1 MEPESSVSQPSERP
15 VQPAAAPVCGSNEQR
30 PEPAQVAEHSESGLS
45 QTNSLYELTAVR
57 RIYLNVFEG
66 NHNRL
71 VPLPGTGELVIG
83 RSEEADVKVSGPAVS
98 RRHAKLMLR
107 EHQAECID
115 LGSHNGTR
123 INGEAIQSSRILVSG
138 DTITVGSVSLIYHCS
153 VPAQQPRTLGTPS
166 QLRARLHEEIERSHL
181 YHHPA
186 SLVCLSFDPA
196 RAIQEEN
203 LTALFAKRL
212 RLIDFAAVGS
222 RPGRLWILI
231 PDLPAKKVEEVIH
244 SLFPLLSLGKV
255 RAAYAVFPSDGAD
268 GDSLVSAARSAA
280 ESVPWGSV
288 VPASSVPTTKT
299 IGGRS
304 VVLVDPA
311 MVRIYEQVQRIARSQ
326 LSVLIH
332 GETGA
337 GKELVARALHEWS
350 DRRQHAL
357 VSLNC
362 AALPDSLLESELFG
376 FERGAFTGANQAKMG
391 LIEKA
396 SGGTLFLDEVADLSL
411 SAQAKLLRVL
421 EERRVLRVGSTEERP
436 VDIRLVAA
444 SHQHLEQ
451 AVQRGAFR
459 KDLLYRLRG
468 ACITIPPL
476 RERPR
481 EIPIL
486 ARAFLLEFCE
496 QQKKG
501 PLTIGDDAMAQLVSW
516 EWPGN
521 VRELRSAMEYVA
533 ATADSDEVQVWHL
546 PQTGRHGNG
555 QTEPLPIEPHT
566 SFRPLF
572 DELRELERTRMQQA
586 LDVAEGV
593 QLHAAQLVNMPVR
606 TFYMK
611 AKQYGLIHK
620 ANTTQSRAG

>member
-1 MEPESSVSQPSERP
+1 MEPKSSILLQADSSSKDAALLVRSSTKPSQE
-15 VQPAAAPVCGSNEQR
+15 PAAAPLD
-30 PEPAQVAEHSESGLS
+30 AGLS
-45 QTNSLYELTAVR
+45 QTNSLCEPPTLG

-71 VPLPGTGELVIG
+71 VPLPKKGELVIG
-83 RSEEADVKVSGPAVS
+83 RSEDADVKVSGPAVS
-98 RRHAKLMLR
+98 RRHAKLTI
-107 EHQAECID
+107 QDDQVECID
-115 LGSHNGTR
+115 IGSHNGTR
-123 INGEAIQSSRILVSG
+123 INGETIHSSRLLVSG
-138 DTITVGSVSLIYHCS
+138 DTISVGSVCLIYHCS
-153 VPAQQPRTLGTPS
+153 LPVQQPRVLGTPS
-166 QLRARLHEEIERSHL
+166 QMRARLNEEIERSHL
-181 YHHPA
+181 YQHPA
-186 SLVCLSFDPA
+186 TLVCLSFAPDRELNESLLA
-196 RAIQEEN
+196 S
-203 LTALFAKRL
+203 LFAKRL
-212 RLIDFAAVGS
+212 RLIDFAAKGS

-231 PDLPAKKVEEVIH
+231 PDRPTSEVEAVVH
-244 SLFPLLSLGKV
+244 SLLPLLSLGQI
-255 RAAYAVFPSDGAD
+255 RAAYAVFPRDGAD
-268 GDSLVSAARSAA
+268 GDTLVSAARSAA
-280 ESVPWGSV
+280 ESAPWGSV
-288 VPASSVPTTKT
+288 VSVSSVPSSKT

-332 GETGA
+332 GETGV
-337 GKELVARALHEWS
+337 GKELVARAIHEWS
-350 DRRQHAL
+350 DRRQQEL

-362 AALPDSLLESELFG
+362 AALPESLLESELFG
-376 FERGAFTGANQAKMG
+376 HERGAFTSAHQAKLG
-391 LIEKA
+391 LVEKA

-421 EERRVLRVGSTEERP
+421 EERRVLRVGSTQERP
-436 VDIRLVAA
+436 VDIRVVAA
-444 SHQHLEQ
+444 SHQVLEQ
-451 AVQRGAFR
+451 AVLRGTFR

-486 ARAFLLEFCE
+486 ARAFLQEFCE

-521 VRELRSAMEYVA
+521 IRELRSTMEYAA
-533 ATADSDEVQVWHL
+533 ATADSDELRVWHL
-546 PQTGRHGNG
+546 PQTERSVPVPA
-555 QTEPLPIEPHT
+555 EPQAMERNH